1 MEPTDWI
8 AIAGLVTTTAIAAAS
23 LVYASL
29 TQRAQQTRED
39 KLRAA
44 QQAHEDALR
53 TTQQAREDALRERHR
68 EDTPHI
74 ELRVDC
80 QVHGPDDDA
89 YLIELLLLLTI
100 GDLCD
105 NSLEASCSVSA
116 ASSGINHFPIGQGF
130 EPRLKF
136 PVTLVNGAEVI
147 PPRYNFLFVE
157 PGVPQTITYTSKI
170 PASMKYILVHV
181 EFRYD
186 KFTPHTAERVFQL
199 AGSKP

>member
-8 AIAGLVTTTAIAAAS
+8 AIAGLATTTVIAAGS
-23 LVYASL
+23 LIYASL

-53 TTQQAREDALRERHR
+53 TTQQVREDALRERHR
-68 EDTPHI
+68 EDEPHI
-74 ELRVDC
+74 ELSVDC
-80 QVHGPDDDA
+80 QVHGPDGDA
-89 YLIELLLLLTI
+89 YLFELILTAHNRGLVRQQFRSILLRIRGIERNQPL
-100 GDLCD
+100 
-105 NSLEASCSVSA
+105 S
-116 ASSGINHFPIGQGF
+116 QWRGF
-130 EPRLKF
+130 EPRLEF
-136 PVTLVNGAEVI
+136 PVTLINGAEVL

-157 PGVPQTITYTSKI
+157 PGVTQTITYTSKI

-186 KFTPHTAERVFQL
+186 KATPHTAERVFQL
-199 AGSKP
+199 IDSKP